1 MKESDALCI
10 GGFFCLLMQH
20 IVDQTSG
27 CTNILYYTF
36 LQLLVA
42 FSFCALHLII
52 TLFYFNLISIF
63 FSISLC
69 FITVRQNLAM
79 NLHNSH

>member
-1 MKESDALCI
+1 MHYVLE
-10 GGFFCLLMQH
+10 FCLLMQH

-42 FSFCALHLII
+42 FSLCALHLII

-63 FSISLC
+63 YFYFFIF

>member
-1 MKESDALCI
+1 MYWRVFLSFNVTYSRLN
-10 GGFFCLLMQH
+10 L
-20 IVDQTSG
+20 

-42 FSFCALHLII
+42 FSLCTLHLII

-63 FSISLC
+63 YFYF
-69 FITVRQNLAM
+69 FIFY
-79 NLHNSH
+79 HS

>member
-10 GGFFCLLMQH
+10 GGVFCLLMQH

-42 FSFCALHLII
+42 FSLCALHLII
-52 TLFYFNLISIF
+52 TLFLLQPHFYFLFLFLYF
-63 FSISLC
+63 FLSQLDKIL
-69 FITVRQNLAM
+69 L
-79 NLHNSH
+79 

>member
-1 MKESDALCI
+1 MYWR
-10 GGFFCLLMQH
+10 GFLSFNATYSS
-20 IVDQTSG
+20 QTSG

-42 FSFCALHLII
+42 FSLCALHLII

-63 FSISLC
+63 YFYF
-69 FITVRQNLAM
+69 FIFLSQLDKI
-79 NLHNSH
+79 LL